1 MLQEQTSQMKEA
13 AANIGLVLQKHSDVL
28 KHVLT
33 HSERKLVSAFVQS
46 PQDSYAPQSGEIFGI
61 LNQMKETFESNLAA
75 AQKDET
81 TNHKGFADLKIAKEK
96 EIKSGQKMIN
106 KKTKELAT
114 TDEKNAEAKED
125 LADTKKTLSA

>member
-81 TNHKGFADLKIAKEK
+81 TNHKGFEDLKMAKEK
-96 EIKSGQKMIN
+96 EIRSGQKMYN
-106 KKTKELAT
+106 KKTTE
-114 TDEKNAEAKED
+114 
-125 LADTKKTLSA
+125 LADTD